1 MECSSGIRTGSKEIE
16 QIMLCVYFKI
26 FSEGRSLLIYIYK
39 YLNNRGTSFI
49 LIKKQIQHNINMTI
63 EN

>member
-26 FSEGRSLLIYIYK
+26 FSEGRSIK
-39 YLNNRGTSFI
+39 NKGNSFI
-49 LIKKQIQHNINMTI
+49 LIYKQIQHNINMTI